1 MYNSNTIWWVKAL
14 NQNLVFWDIFF
25 SRWLASPH
33 PQRPPSPFQ
42 NVISGFKAAP
52 RPDVYKNDAG

>member
-52 RPDVYKNDAG
+52 RPDVL